1 VLEPFKPDIH
11 RLLRDDPSCAGSVCA
26 EVRISCSYG
35 MLLCLPR
42 PLRASYMLGDAMGMP
57 DTVAAEICGITL
69 AAQRQRLARARR
81 TMRTIIADRCG
92 LVNAASPCRCSRQI
106 QASLDTGILDRATW
120 LRRTPAHRRR
130 TDRERHDRARAEQL
144 DLALAMSEV
153 YRSDPS
159 FAAPRHVRERVE
171 AACPDLLA

>member
-69 AAQRQRLARARR
+69 AAQRPRLARARR
-81 TMRTIIADRCG
+81 TMRAIIADRCG
-92 LVNAASPCRCSRQI
+92 PVNAASPCRCSRQI
-106 QASLDTGILDRATW
+106 QASLDTGILDRDNLAFAEH
-120 LRRTPAHRRR
+120 PR
-130 TDRERHDRARAEQL
+130 TDGGPIESGTIERA
-144 DLALAMSEV
+144 
-153 YRSDPS
+153 PS
-159 FAAPRHVRERVE
+159 SWISRWR
-171 AACPDLLA
+171 